1 MYNKWGLGIRMNR
14 MEAMRGVAGAGG
26 QWFSGYKNMTVVQVV
41 EGGGEA
47 AGCKIGTRLF
57 HS

>member
-1 MYNKWGLGIRMNR
+1 